1 MTKRADAVFA
11 LLSLARH
18 LTAVQPRLKKEPE
31 RGAQGTATTP
41 STASCAVTLYIGHS
55 FSLRSRLRP
64 DGLRDGARD
73 LRQRQVELQARNGQ
87 RSRPSFGPA
96 PFLKRA
102 CDRAVP

>member
-18 LTAVQPRLKKEPE
+18 LTAVRPGLKKEPE
-31 RGAQGTATTP
+31 RGTGHRDD
-41 STASCAVTLYIGHS
+41 SVDGVVRGDSIGHS
-55 FSLRSRLRP
+55 FSLRSCLRP

-73 LRQRQVELQARNGQ
+73 LRRRQVELQARNGQ